1 MLLEI
6 NDICV
11 TLRTRLNRST
21 IVFIHTTCPEAFKHA
36 TPAVGMSPSRAAIGL
51 YHLYGRGERLAL
63 RQSAYCARSAKQTK
77 EKEHVSLCW
86 CQILQRQ
93 QRIAGLRVDSTQYR
107 SIRRNG
113 VAYLSSEGRKIDKF
127 MSTACWRYAANPCL
141 CVPRLRLRLAPP
153 AQTHDSVL
161 TGSSAMPHRLWEPQS
176 PLEMGLF
183 RLLYGGA
190 LAGDRVGSRT
200 ALVRSV
206 GHR

>member
-1 MLLEI
+1 MLSEI

-11 TLRTRLNRST
+11 ALRTRHNRST
-21 IVFIHTTCPEAFKHA
+21 IVFIHTTCPEEFKHA
-36 TPAVGMSPSRAAIGL
+36 TSAVGMSPSRAAIGL

-63 RQSAYCARSAKQTK
+63 RQSGYCARSAEQTK
-77 EKEHVSLCW
+77 EKEVVSWCW
-86 CQILQRQ
+86 CWVFQRQ
-93 QRIAGLRVDSTQYR
+93 QQNCCLRVAPTQYR
-107 SIRRNG
+107 STRRNG

-127 MSTACWRYAANPCL
+127 MSTTCWRYAANPCL

-190 LAGDRVGSRT
+190 LAGDRVDSRT
-200 ALVRSV
+200 ALVRA
-206 GHR
+206 R